1 MELVTIKQFAES
13 QEISYEA
20 VRKQINRYS
29 DELSGHIIKQGRKS
43 FLDKWAVEFLETKRR
58 ERPVVLASIERTEEN
73 EYLREQIEKLKT
85 QLLSAQNELL
95 REKERVINL
104 QEEAKKSL
112 EASVRYTAL
121 LEESEAKDEKL
132 KEAERRE
139 EDLTRALEEKDGQL
153 EDLRNTVEDLSRE
166 RDEAQS
172 EAQSY
177 RPSIFGF
184 YRKI

>member
-1 MELVTIKQFAES
+1 MELVTIKQFADS
-13 QEISYEA
+13 QGISYEA
-20 VRKQINRYS
+20 VRKQLNRYS
-29 DELSGHIIKQGRKS
+29 DELSGHIVKQGRKS
-43 FLDKWAVEFLETKRR
+43 FLDKWAVEFLETKRK
-58 ERPVVLASIERTEEN
+58 ERPVVVATIERSEEN
-73 EYLREQIEKLKT
+73 EFLREQVEKLKA
-85 QLLSAQNELL
+85 QLMTAQNELL
-95 REKERVINL
+95 KEKDRIIAL
-104 QEEAKKSL
+104 QEEAKKTL
-112 EASVRYTAL
+112 EATVRYTAL

-139 EDLTRALEEKDGQL
+139 ADLTKTIEE
-153 EDLRNTVEDLSRE
+153 LSRE